1 LGAGY
6 SEVENASNKKY
17 TKQSQSKCTTDFKTM
32 ENKEYDLII
41 LTDQE
46 HRILDELEIKEELYN
61 N

>member
-1 LGAGY
+1 
-6 SEVENASNKKY
+6 
-17 TKQSQSKCTTDFKTM
+17 M